1 VTRWTPVKNLTFS
14 GEVLYA
20 YLKTNMQG
28 SANFAPS
35 SGFPLVG
42 VSTYQYGNIGTAS
55 FNFRVQR
62 NF

>member
-1 VTRWTPVKNLTFS
+1 
-14 GEVLYA
+14 
-20 YLKTNMQG
+20 MQG

-42 VSTYQYGNIGTAS
+42 VSTYQYGNMGTAS
-55 FNFRVQR
+55 VNFRVQR